1 MPSFP
6 ELPNLLCDRAVCV
19 RLAAERDIPEVLIA
33 YQDDREL
40 HRRMGEERPPTGAEL
55 GRRAEQ
61 AEADRL
67 AGTRLTVTIV
77 EGEEDTC
84 RGQLEIDRIDW
95 DNLGAELAI
104 WVAPER
110 RGRGLGSG
118 ALRVVASWLLQECGL
133 YRVAVMTEPDNAPMI
148 GAAQRAG
155 FTSEGVLRGYRRRQR
170 GRIDVVALSLVR
182 RDLRS

>member
-6 ELPNLLCDRAVCV
+6 DLPDPLCDRAVCV

-40 HRRMGEERPPTGAEL
+40 DRRMGEERPPSGAEL

-67 AGTRLTVTIV
+67 AGRRLTMTIV

-84 RGQLEIDRIDW
+84 RGQLEIDRVDW
-95 DNLGAELAI
+95 DNPGAELAI

-118 ALRVVASWLLQECGL
+118 ALRLVGRWLLEDCGFH
-133 YRVAVMTEPDNAPMI
+133 RVAVMTEPDNARMI
-148 GAAQRAG
+148 RAAQRAG
-155 FTSEGVLRGYRRRQR
+155 FTSEGVLRAYRRRQGR
-170 GRIDVVALSLVR
+170 RIDVVPLSLVR